1 VPVSSDWPHASDSKA
16 AGKMLCAHREK
27 SLILNQGKITIRH
40 KTRGKI
46 AWAFMSFVQSL
57 TPLGVDDGAVANWC
71 FVNGTVGVNS
81 QSKKNRGKITI
92 LIQNKGTNARAP
104 IRKDLFF

>member
-1 VPVSSDWPHASDSKA
+1 MHLELLYCPFDMKEEAPNPFGQTGA
-16 AGKMLCAHREK
+16 K
-27 SLILNQGKITIRH
+27 SQLGI

-57 TPLGVDDGAVANWC
+57 TPLGVDDGAGANWC

-81 QSKKNRGKITI
+81 QSQKNRGKITI
-92 LIQNKGTNARAP
+92 SIQNKGTNARAP
-104 IRKDLFF
+104 FF

>member
-1 VPVSSDWPHASDSKA
+1 MKEEAPNPFGQTGA
-16 AGKMLCAHREK
+16 K
-27 SLILNQGKITIRH
+27 SQLGI

-57 TPLGVDDGAVANWC
+57 TPLGVDDGVGANWC

-81 QSKKNRGKITI
+81 QSQKNRGKITI
-92 LIQNKGTNARAP
+92 SIQNMGTNARVP
-104 IRKDLFF
+104 KHYYL